1 MCISNLFPLHWCTL
15 SFHAH
20 NAKWFVNDSNRT
32 TKWEKFKTWLSPPRC
47 CSRPKEPSTR
57 LYNDIIK
64 IIEIKTTRSII
75 CNEDATAEDLR
86 GRHRFGRRENTIRQR
101 FSDLRRS
108 GCIVDLSPP
117 GWWPV
122 QKRASATAWSCN
134 SSALTQRCNFRDLHK
149 LPPIGIGS
157 VRSRPQTGLVD
168 FCEIFSKY
176 FTNCQ
181 PIDNWWCLTI

>member
-15 SFHAH
+15 SFHAQ

-64 IIEIKTTRSII
+64 IIEIKTSRSII

-86 GRHRFGRRENTIRQR
+86 GRHRFGRTENTIRQR

-117 GWWPV
+117 GYSLAGWWPV
-122 QKRASATAWSCN
+122 QKRASAMVLQQFCADATLQFSRLAQTAPNWN
-134 SSALTQRCNFRDLHK
+134 RLSSKSPSDGSRRFLRNIFEILHK
-149 LPPIGIGS
+149 LPAY
-157 VRSRPQTGLVD
+157 R
-168 FCEIFSKY
+168 
-176 FTNCQ
+176 
-181 PIDNWWCLTI
+181 